1 MKSMFTSSLLI
12 GALFFQN
19 ILAGDYSNLPD
30 EISKQVAAQFLHKN
44 KYSDSRCNSDQQYCD
59 SNRVSCM
66 KHNENLREVWCAR
79 YNSCPSGQ
87 TCYLSNPC
95 PANRSTGCTTNAC
108 YGQPCHNGGSCSMDS
123 NAKGYSCHCQ
133 FGFDPATN
141 CLTRHRKSRSLIS
154 GCHKCKNGGRCL
166 KYTNLMQNTYYT
178 KCFCPPGFN
187 GNYCENNI
195 NECQSSPCVHGNCT
209 DDVNMYTCDCQPGF
223 TGVNCD
229 TDLNKCRSS
238 PCVHGNC
245 IDDVNNFTCECQ
257 PGFTGVNC
265 DTDINKCVHWNC
277 TDSVNK
283 YNRGCQVG
291 FTGVKCDT
299 VLIDVNATEADSTL
313 LPPHV
318 TTINSYNN
326 TCRSFPCV
334 HGNCTDYVNNYTC
347 ECHPGFTGV
356 NCDTEI
362 INCQNFP
369 CVNGNCTDHVNNYTC
384 ECHPG
389 FTGVNCDTEII
400 NCQNFPC
407 VNGNCTDHVNNYT
420 CECHPGFTGVNC
432 DKEIINCQNFPCV
445 NGNCTD
451 HVNNYTCECHPGFT
465 GVNCDTE
472 ISGCISSPCVH
483 GTCQNNTAT
492 YSCSCDSLYGGLN
505 CDEVNASV
513 VVPLVAVPVAASAL
527 GGLGFT
533 LWRKKIGKKNSTS
546 PSPDDQELGQSEDS
560 ERNPDNVQSC

>member
-1 MKSMFTSSLLI
+1 MFTIPFII

-19 ILAGDYSNLPD
+19 ILAG
-30 EISKQVAAQFLHKN
+30 EISKDVSAQFLNRNRHG
-44 KYSDSRCNSDQQYCD
+44 DSRCDTDQKYCE
-59 SNRVSCM
+59 SHRVRCM
-66 KHNENLREVWCAR
+66 QQHEDLRKALCAK
-79 YNSCPSGQ
+79 NNTCPSGE
-87 TCYLSNPC
+87 TCYISNPC
-95 PANRSTGCTTNAC
+95 PANRSTGCSTNAC
-108 YGQPCHNGGSCSMDS
+108 YSLPCHYGGSCFMDS
-123 NAKGYSCHCQ
+123 SAKGYRCDCQ
-133 FGFDPATN
+133 HGLDPATD
-141 CLTRHRKSRSLIS
+141 CQTEPKGLIIIE
-154 GCHKCKNGGRCL
+154 CHTKTCQNGGKCL
-166 KYTNLMQNTYYT
+166 KYLSLNSTWC
-178 KCFCPPGFN
+178 KCRQGFDGEN
-187 GNYCENNI
+187 CENNI
-195 NECQSSPCVHGNCT
+195 DECQSSPCVNGICNDLINMYSCGCHPGFTGVNCETDIDECQSSPCVHGNCT
-209 DDVNMYTCDCQPGF
+209 DHINMF
-223 TGVNCD
+223 
-229 TDLNKCRSS
+229 S
-238 PCVHGNC
+238 
-245 IDDVNNFTCECQ
+245 CECQ

-265 DTDINKCVHWNC
+265 DAD
-277 TDSVNK
+277 DVNK
-283 YNRGCQVG
+283 YNPGCQPG
-291 FTGVKCDT
+291 FSGVKCDT
-299 VLIDVNATEADSTL
+299 DVNATEADSTL
-313 LPPHV
+313 LPPHR

-369 CVNGNCTDHVNNYTC
+369 CVHGNCTDHVNNYTC

-407 VNGNCTDHVNNYT
+407 VYGNCTDHVNNYT

-432 DKEIINCQNFPCV
+432 DK
-445 NGNCTD
+445 
-451 HVNNYTCECHPGFT
+451 
-465 GVNCDTE
+465 E